1 MSKAFIYDL
10 TPECLTE
17 TLNALGQPAFRAKQ
31 MLQGLYNKLYQEFE
45 QFDAIPKAL
54 RDTLDEQF
62 EITPLKVHTRIFSKN
77 RDTEKI
83 LFETHD
89 GHLIETVLMRFE
101 RRNTLCISTQ
111 VGCPMGCVFC
121 ATGQQGFARNLSM
134 AEILGQ
140 FIHFQRELRQKNEA
154 LRNIVFMGMGE
165 PFLNYENVS
174 NSLHALSDPERLGIG
189 ARHIT
194 VSTVGLIPRIAQFAN
209 DHPQVNLAISLHAP
223 DDALRSKLLPA
234 NKQFPLDKLMQ
245 ACRDYVQQ
253 TNRKITF
260 EYALIDKINDTPEHA
275 HAFAKLLKGL
285 LSIVNLITLNPSKEY
300 PYPGSPHPRVQAFRD
315 VLVSHGV
322 RVTVRLRRG
331 IEINAG
337 CGQLAGAI
345 KSNDII

>member
-10 TPECLTE
+10 TPERLTE

-62 EITPLKVHTRIFSKN
+62 EITTLKVHTRIFSKN

-121 ATGQQGFARNLSM
+121 ATGQQGFARNLSI

>member
-10 TPECLTE
+10 TPEELTA
-17 TLNALGQPAFRAKQ
+17 TLNALDQPNFRTKQ
-31 MLQGLYNKLYQEFE
+31 MLQGLYNKLYESFE
-45 QFDAIPKAL
+45 LFDAIPKTL
-54 RDTLDEQF
+54 RDTLDDQF
-62 EITPLKVHTRIFSKN
+62 EITPLRVHTKIFSKN
-77 RDTEKI
+77 RDTEKV

-89 GHLIETVLMRFE
+89 GHLIESVLMRFE

-111 VGCPMGCVFC
+111 IGCPMGCVFC

-165 PFLNYENVS
+165 PFLNYDNVS
-174 NSLHALSDPERLGIG
+174 NSLYALSDPERLGIG

-194 VSTVGLIPRIAQFAN
+194 VSTVGVIPRILQFAQ

-223 DDALRSKLLPA
+223 DDNLRTQLLPA
-234 NKQFPLDKLMQ
+234 NKPYPLNKLMQ
-245 ACRDYVQQ
+245 TCRDYVKQ

-275 HAFAKLLKGL
+275 HAFSKLLKGM
-285 LSIVNLITLNPSKEY
+285 LSIVNLITLNPSKQY
-300 PYPGSPHPRVQAFRD
+300 PFPGSPHPRVQAFRD

>member
-10 TPECLTE
+10 TPSALTE
-17 TLNALGQPAFRAKQ
+17 ALNALEQPGFRTKQ
-31 MLQGLYNKLYQEFE
+31 LLQGLYNKLYQDFDA
-45 QFDAIPKAL
+45 FDAIPKSLREAL
-54 RDTLDEQF
+54 DNQF
-62 EITPLKVHTRIFSKN
+62 NITPLKLHSTVYSKN
-77 RDTEKI
+77 KDTEKV

-111 VGCPMGCVFC
+111 VGCPMACVFC

-154 LRNIVFMGMGE
+154 LRNVVFMGMGE

-174 NSLHALSDPERLGIG
+174 NSLYALSDPERLGVG

-194 VSTVGLIPRIAQFAN
+194 VSTVGVIPRIAQFAK

-223 DDALRSKLLPA
+223 DDALRTKLLPA
-234 NKQFPLDKLMQ
+234 NNQFPLDKLMK
-245 ACRDYVQQ
+245 ACRDYVKE

-260 EYALIDKINDTPEHA
+260 EYAITNLIFCEHPCVRDNQSI
-275 HAFAKLLKGL
+275 

-300 PYPGSPHPRVQAFRD
+300 PYPGSSSMRVQNFRN

-322 RVTVRLRRG
+322 RVTVRLRRNQ
-331 IEINAG
+331 INAG
-337 CGQLAGAI
+337 L
-345 KSNDII
+345 N

>member
-1 MSKAFIYDL
+1 MTKAFIYDL
-10 TPECLTE
+10 TPDQLAA
-17 TLNALGQPAFRAKQ
+17 TLNALEQPAFRTKQ
-31 MLQGLYNKLYQEFE
+31 LIQGLYNKLYESFDS
-45 QFDAIPKAL
+45 FDAIPKAL
-54 RDTLDEQF
+54 RASLDAQF
-62 EITPLKVHTRIFSKN
+62 EITPLTLHSRIFSKN
-77 RDTEKI
+77 KDTEKV
-83 LFETHD
+83 LFQTHD

-174 NSLHALSDPERLGIG
+174 KSLDALSDPERLGIG

-194 VSTVGLIPRIAQFAN
+194 VSTVGVIPRIAQFAK
-209 DHPQVNLAISLHAP
+209 DHPQVNLAISLHAAE
-223 DDALRSKLLPA
+223 DALRTQLLPA
-234 NKQFPLDKLMQ
+234 NKQYPLDKLIK
-245 ACRDYVQQ
+245 ACHDYIKT

-260 EYALIDKINDTPEHA
+260 EYALIDQINDTPEHA
-275 HAFAKLLKGL
+275 HTFAKLIKGM
-285 LSIVNLITLNPSKEY
+285 LSIVNLITLNPSKAY
-300 PYPGSPHPRVQAFRD
+300 PYPGSSHTRVQAFRD
-315 VLVSHGV
+315 IMVSHGI

>member
-10 TPECLTE
+10 TPERLTE

-121 ATGQQGFARNLSM
+121 ATGQQGFARNLSI

>member
-10 TPECLTE
+10 TPSALTE
-17 TLNALGQPAFRAKQ
+17 ALNALEQPGFRTKQ
-31 MLQGLYNKLYQEFE
+31 LLQGLYNKLYQDFDA
-45 QFDAIPKAL
+45 FDAIPKSLREAL
-54 RDTLDEQF
+54 DNQF
-62 EITPLKVHTRIFSKN
+62 NITPLKLHSTVYSKN
-77 RDTEKI
+77 KDTEKV

-111 VGCPMGCVFC
+111 VGCPMACVFC

-154 LRNIVFMGMGE
+154 LRNVVFMGMGE

-174 NSLHALSDPERLGIG
+174 NSLYALSDPERLGVG

-194 VSTVGLIPRIAQFAN
+194 VSTVGVIPRIAQFAK

-223 DDALRSKLLPA
+223 DDALRTKLLPA
-234 NKQFPLDKLMQ
+234 NNQFPLDKLMK
-245 ACRDYVQQ
+245 ACRDYVKE

-260 EYALIDKINDTPEHA
+260 EYALIDQLNDTTEHA
-275 HAFAKLLKGL
+275 HAFAKQLKGI

-300 PYPGSPHPRVQAFRD
+300 PYPGSSSMRVQHFRN